1 MLVGQLGD
9 HTSAG
14 SALDESLHDEIRLVN
29 LLDSA
34 RILADGS
41 GDGVD
46 THGTATEFVDDGEQY
61 LVVGFV
67 ETEAVD
73 IQCRE
78 GILRYLVVDAPGAF
92 HLCEIPHSPQ

>member
-34 RILADGS
+34 GILADGS
-41 GDGVD
+41 GNSCDA
-46 THGTATEFVDDGEQY
+46 HWSATELVDDGEQY

-67 ETEAVD
+67 EPEAVD
-73 IQCRE
+73 VQCRE
-78 GILRYLVVDAPGAF
+78 GILRYLVVDATGAL
-92 HLCEIPHSPQ
+92 HMGEIPHTPQ

>member
-34 RILADGS
+34 GILAEGR

-46 THGTATEFVDDGEQY
+46 THGAATECVDDGEQY
-61 LVVGFV
+61 LVVGFG

-78 GILRYLVVDAPGAF
+78 GLLCFVVGDESGVVV
-92 HLCEIPHSPQ
+92 LGEIR